1 MDKNL
6 PTPRQVALQ
15 CLQKWEAG
23 NAFAETVIDQM
34 ADKARLV
41 TSDRNL
47 MQAIVFGVL
56 RNKTWLAYVLGT
68 LREGRLDQQTRII
81 LEIGLCQIFL
91 MRLAKHAA
99 VFETVNI
106 ASAKTR
112 GLVNAILRT
121 ALRREEELLAERD
134 TLPLPIRFSTP
145 EWLIDR
151 WIAAY
156 GTQDTVSM
164 LEINNQPPSF
174 YVRRNPLVKLADD
187 DTRSLIPLD
196 NVPGWYSVNGPL
208 PLDAIRAGALYVADP
223 STRYAVELL
232 APRPGERILDAC
244 AAPGG
249 KSAAIIAA
257 TEGKACLTAT
267 DMHGH
272 RLPILLDNLRRQGS
286 DLVETAQADW
296 SQPCPPCWKG
306 YFDAVLLD
314 VPCSNTGVVQR
325 RVDVRWRLTPTE
337 ITRLAALQSLI
348 LEQASVAVKPGGRLV
363 YSTCSI
369 DKEEDRDVIDKF
381 LTVHPEFS
389 LKSENLSLP
398 FREMSDGA
406 YAALL
411 IRA

>member
-1 MDKNL
+1 
-6 PTPRQVALQ
+6 
-15 CLQKWEAG
+15 
-23 NAFAETVIDQM
+23 M
-34 ADKARLV
+34 ADKAKLA

-47 MQAIVFGVL
+47 MQAIVFGIL
-56 RNKTWLAYVLGT
+56 RNKTWLDYVLGN
-68 LREGRLDQQTRII
+68 LRQGRLDQQTRII

-106 ASAKTR
+106 APEKTR

-134 TLPLPIRFSTP
+134 TLPLSIRFSTP
-145 EWLIDR
+145 EWLVER
-151 WIAAY
+151 WVAAY
-156 GTQDTVSM
+156 GEADTTTM
-164 LEINNQPPSF
+164 LELNNQPPAF
-174 YVRRNPLVKLADD
+174 YVRRNPLIELEG
-187 DTRSLIPLD
+187 DTRSLLPLD
-196 NVPGWYSVNGPL
+196 GIPGWFSVNGPL
-208 PLDAIRAGALYVADP
+208 PLDAIRSGALYVADP

-232 APRPGERILDAC
+232 APKPGERILDAC

-257 TEGKACLTAT
+257 TNGKAQLTAT

-272 RLPILLDNLRRQGS
+272 RLPTLLENLRRQGS

-296 SQPCPPCWKG
+296 TKPCPPCWKG

-314 VPCSNTGVVQR
+314 VPCSNSGVIQR
-325 RVDVRWRLTPTE
+325 RVDVRWRLSPGE
-337 ITRLAALQSLI
+337 ITRLADIQFLI
-348 LEQASVAVKPGGRLV
+348 LDQASLAVKSGGRLV

-369 DKEEDRDVIDKF
+369 DQEEDRNIIDRF
-381 LTVHPEFS
+381 LEAHPDFS
-389 LKSENLSLP
+389 LKEERLALP

>member
-1 MDKNL
+1 MEKN

-23 NAFAETVIDQM
+23 NAFAETIIDQT
-34 ADKARLV
+34 ADKARLA

-47 MQAIVFGVL
+47 MQAVVFGVL
-56 RNKTWLAYVLGT
+56 RNKTWLDYVLGN
-68 LREGRLDQQTRII
+68 LRQGRLDQQTRII

-106 ASAKTR
+106 APEKTR
-112 GLVNAILRT
+112 GLVNAILRN
-121 ALRREEELLAERD
+121 ALRREEELLAERN
-134 TLPLPIRFSTP
+134 TLPLDIRFSTP
-145 EWLIDR
+145 KWLVSR
-151 WIAAY
+151 WIEAF
-156 GTQDTVSM
+156 GERDTIAM
-164 LEINNQPPSF
+164 LELNNQPPSF
-174 YVRRNPLVKLADD
+174 YVRRNPLIELADD
-187 DTRSLIPLD
+187 PRSLVPLD
-196 NVPGWYSVNGPL
+196 NIPGWYSVNGPL
-208 PLDAIRAGALYVADP
+208 PLDDIRSGALYVADP

-232 APRPGERILDAC
+232 DPKPGERILDAC

-257 TEGKACLTAT
+257 THGQALLTAT
-267 DMHGH
+267 DMHAH
-272 RLPILLDNLRRQGS
+272 RLPVLFDNLRRQGS

-296 SQPCPPCWKG
+296 THPCPPCWKG

-314 VPCSNTGVVQR
+314 VPCSNTGVIQR
-325 RVDVRWRLTPTE
+325 RVDVRWRLTPKE
-337 ITRLAALQSLI
+337 ISRLADIQLLI
-348 LEQASVAVKPGGRLV
+348 LEQAAASVKAGGRLV

-369 DKEEDRDVIDKF
+369 DREEDRDVIDRF
-381 LTVHPEFS
+381 LAVHPDFTFQKEQ
-389 LKSENLSLP
+389 LALP